1 MQLEPLSQTL
11 SVRPRCPQPDSGS
24 QSTGQADGSPFLV
37 HQAPMKSVF
46 SQAEL
51 DRLRLSG
58 GDGMCGQSQSV
69 GQMQPVRDSQAQ

>member
-1 MQLEPLSQTL
+1 
-11 SVRPRCPQPDSGS
+11 
-24 QSTGQADGSPFLV
+24 
-37 HQAPMKSVF
+37 MKSVF